1 MSDSPVSDFAAP
13 AAPVRVSVAQIPSLR
28 GDIEANVAAVAQAI
42 LDAGRSGDTLIV
54 FPECGLSGYMF
65 TDRDQVLAA
74 SVPVSDPRLAPIFEA
89 AARAGVHA
97 VVGLLEAD
105 GERVYNTA
113 LLVGPGGI
121 AGRYRKQ
128 HLPELGADNFVDP
141 GNGEEPRVIDIGPIR
156 VGLMICF
163 DLRFPESAR
172 ALALAGADVVAMP
185 TNWPLASHFLADH
198 MTRVRAVE
206 NLLYLAVADRAD
218 AEAGTRF
225 LGRSQIIDPGGD
237 VLVDAGDTPGVVTAE
252 IDPARARI
260 KRLEF
265 DEPKFALP
273 VFAARRPE
281 QYGALTEHQN

>member
-1 MSDSPVSDFAAP
+1 MSDF
-13 AAPVRVSVAQIPSLR
+13 PVRVSVAQIPSRR

-42 LDAGRSGDTLIV
+42 LEAGSSGDTLIV

-65 TDRDQVLAA
+65 TERAEVLAA
-74 SVPVSDPRLAPIFEA
+74 SLPVSDPRLQPIFDA

-97 VVGLLEAD
+97 VMGLLEAD
-105 GERVYNTA
+105 DQRVYNTA
-113 LLVGPGGI
+113 LLVGPSGI
-121 AGRYRKQ
+121 VGRYRKQ
-128 HLPELGADNFVDP
+128 HLPELGADNFVDA
-141 GNGEEPRVIDIGPIR
+141 GDGDEPRVIDIGPIR

-172 ALALAGADVVAMP
+172 ALALAGADVIAMP

-218 AEAGTRF
+218 TEAGTRF

-237 VLVDAGDTPGVVTAE
+237 VLVDAGDRPGVVTAT
-252 IDPARARI
+252 IDPRRARI

-265 DEPKFALP
+265 AEPAFALP

-281 QYGALTEHQN
+281 HYRALTDAVAPEHQN

>member
-1 MSDSPVSDFAAP
+1 MTDT
-13 AAPVRVSVAQIPSLR
+13 PVRVSVAQIPTLA
-28 GDIEANVAAVAQAI
+28 GDIEANAAAVAQAI
-42 LDAGRSGDTLIV
+42 LDAGRRGDTLIV

-74 SVPVSDPRLAPIFEA
+74 ALPVRDPRLEPILSA

-97 VVGLLEAD
+97 VIGLLETD
-105 GERVYNTA
+105 DDRVYNTA
-113 LLVGPGGI
+113 LVVGPEGI

-141 GNGEEPRVIDIGPIR
+141 GDGTEPRVIDIGPLR

-172 ALALAGADVVAMP
+172 ALALAGADLIAMP
-185 TNWPLASHFLADH
+185 TNWPQTSHFLADH

-206 NLLYLAVADRAD
+206 NLVYLAVADRAD
-218 AEAGTRF
+218 SEAGTRF
-225 LGRSQIIDPGGD
+225 LGRSQIVDPGGT
-237 VLVDAGDTPGVVTAE
+237 VLVDAGDTDTVVTAE
-252 IDPARARI
+252 IDPRRART

-265 DEPKFALP
+265 DDPRFALP

-281 QYGALTEHQN
+281 QYRALTEPTPTHRN

>member
-1 MSDSPVSDFAAP
+1 MSDS
-13 AAPVRVSVAQIPSLR
+13 PVRVSVAQVPSLR
-28 GDIEANVAAVAQAI
+28 GDIPANVATVAQTI

-74 SVPVSDPRLAPIFEA
+74 SLPVSDPRLAPIFEA
-89 AARAGVHA
+89 AARARVHA
-97 VVGLLEAD
+97 VIGLLEAD
-105 GERVYNTA
+105 GDRVYNTA
-113 LLVGPGGI
+113 LVVGPNGI

-141 GNGEEPRVIDIGPIR
+141 GGGDEPRVIDIGPIR

-218 AEAGTRF
+218 SEAGTRF

-237 VLVDAGDTPGVVTAE
+237 VLVDAGDTTAVVTAE
-252 IDPARARI
+252 IDPRRARV

-265 DEPKFALP
+265 DEPEFALP

-281 QYGALTEHQN
+281 QYRALTEPAPENQNQHP